1 MQEMYKMRVWSW
13 VGNIPWRRAW
23 QPTPVSLPGESHGQR
38 SLASSSHRV
47 AKRQTWLK
55 RPSMPAHTGLFDML
69 SQMTNNAQCSLHIY
83 VMNKSVPAI
92 LWNQKNLICNI
103 KSHNSSF
110 HFEMKCQ
117 RNNQI
122 SLSIT
127 YSELLS
133 DL

>member
-1 MQEMYKMRVWSW
+1 MWVRSW

-55 RPSMPAHTGLFDML
+55 RPSTPAHTGLFDML

-110 HFEMKCQ
+110 HFEMAYVREITKFPYQ
-117 RNNQI
+117 LHIVNSYQI
-122 SLSIT
+122 FNHRHF
-127 YSELLS
+127 
-133 DL
+133 